1 MTTAYLMSVSDKTIW
16 KWLLPRRSVDS
27 ESEVQEMLC
36 GHFQQDYDA
45 VQAMIMK
52 IGCMNELLSGL
63 LLCTFNSCNYRRN
76 LA

>member
-1 MTTAYLMSVSDKTIW
+1 MSVSDKTIW

-36 GHFQQDYDA
+36 GNFQQKYDA

-52 IGCMNELLSGL
+52 IGCMDELYIVWFVIMHLQ
-63 LLCTFNSCNYRRN
+63 
-76 LA
+76 